1 MTSKELSGIIL
12 KETEKAFLLLLDKDK
27 QEWFPRSQMSNINTG
42 RIDQEI
48 TFGVP
53 EWLYNRK
60 YSVITIPSRSSTDP
74 FIEDDAYEMDEIIG
88 TYFDQW

>member
-48 TFGVP
+48 TFSVP
-53 EWLYNRK
+53 EWLYNAK
-60 YSVITIPSRSSTDP
+60 HGIDNASP
-74 FIEDDAYEMDEIIG
+74 FPRYDDYGDVDNLNDELDHLFNCEI
-88 TYFDQW
+88 F

>member
-48 TFGVP
+48 TFSVP

-60 YSVITIPSRSSTDP
+60 YSVIKIPSRYSTDLLY
-74 FIEDDAYEMDEIIG
+74 EDDACEMDEIIG